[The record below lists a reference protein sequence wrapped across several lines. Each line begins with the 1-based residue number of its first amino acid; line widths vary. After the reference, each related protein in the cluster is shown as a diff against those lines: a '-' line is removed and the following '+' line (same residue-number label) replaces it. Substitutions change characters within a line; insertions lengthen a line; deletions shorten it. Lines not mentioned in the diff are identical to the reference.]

1 MSGADGSG
9 LTTGVDMIALATAVG
24 RIETAVQYL
33 KEQGDRAD
41 QRNAAILAELGRRL
55 GEVDRAL
62 SDRLGGVEGEVA
74 DLAARVKVIEGNGT
88 LLRTAAPNIITSILA
103 VIAFLMGLGA
113 LINYGG

>member
-1 MSGADGSG
+1 MPGADGSG

-55 GEVDRAL
+55 GD
-62 SDRLGGVEGEVA
+62 VEGEVT
-74 DLAARVKVIEGNGT
+74 DLTARVKVIEGNGT